1 MRKITEVSTKAFF
14 TDRTMKIG
22 NTEVRQV
29 PSGHLMITELL
40 LHGNRIAWKPTGCT
54 NNIMISAGG
63 WTSNTTKERLNGVL
77 WWHFNNSLVQIVQKN
92 WLWYLMDNDT
102 FKQWDGTPIHLN
114 DFSAGI

>member
-1 MRKITEVSTKAFF
+1 MRKITEVSARAFF

-29 PSGHLMITELL
+29 SSGHLTITELV

-63 WTSNTTKERLNGVL
+63 WTSDTTKERLSGVL
-77 WWHFNNSLVQIVQKN
+77 WRSNTSVTLVQRN
-92 WLWYLMDNDT
+92 SLWYLVNDDT
-102 FKQWDGTPIHLN
+102 FQQWDGTPIHLN
-114 DFSAGI
+114 DFSASI

>member
-1 MRKITEVSTKAFF
+1 MRQITAVAAEAFF
-14 TDRTMKIG
+14 TDRTMKVG

-63 WTSNTTKERLNGVL
+63 WTSNTTKERLTGIL
-77 WWHFNNSLVQIVQKN
+77 WRSNTSVKLVQKN
-92 WLWYLMDNDT
+92 WLWYLVNNDT
-102 FKQWDGTPIHLN
+102 FQQWDGTPIHLN
-114 DFSAGI
+114 DFSASI